1 MTQAA
6 SNGSADDAELV
17 REARRGSVAAYAE
30 LVRRWSARVLAV
42 CHARVRRRD
51 VAEELAQETLLR
63 GFQSLATL
71 ESPER
76 FGSWLR
82 GIAQRVC
89 LDWLKAKQTGQVTFT
104 ELPTD
109 KQPDG
114 FLTSDADGSV
124 DRADEVRRLMSTV
137 EKLPDEFREVLMLY
151 YYQDATYQELAET
164 LNVSSATINARLTK
178 ARAMLRERLIPKT
191 PADDLRCS
199 ATGKERS

>member
-114 FLTSDADGSV
+114 FLTSDVDGSV
-124 DRADEVRRLMSTV
+124 DRADEVRHLMSTV

-191 PADDLRCS
+191 GADESRCS

>member
-124 DRADEVRRLMSTV
+124 DRADEVRHLMSTV

>member
-124 DRADEVRRLMSTV
+124 DRADEVRHLMSTV

-178 ARAMLRERLIPKT
+178 ARAMLRERFIPKNA
-191 PADDLRCS
+191 PDDSRCS